1 MCVCVYL
8 FMGLIIAKYTMLA
21 RERRRQCKPRSE
33 AGSCKK
39 GTVSQVFVMLR
50 KVIDIIDVSSFFLFP
65 SNLFQKGRPGVWEL
79 SPLVSTS
86 SYFTPPSNI
95 SFVTLAFYV
104 LLVSYCVSTQEL
116 TSPLQFSFSVHSTV
130 VIYSETG
137 HLSVS
142 PFLLFPPFPPAI
154 NKRSFDKLSCMC
166 G

>member
-79 SPLVSTS
+79 SPLVFHIFLLHPPLKYILRYTS
-86 SYFTPPSNI
+86 FLCAAGLLLCLYPGIDQSS
-95 SFVTLAFYV
+95 AV
-104 LLVSYCVSTQEL
+104 LFLCSL
-116 TSPLQFSFSVHSTV
+116 DM